1 MNALWYV
8 SCYICKKGQKQI
20 YEKQNEKEKQ
30 EKTKFA
36 TVNNNIILQEH
47 SRAYH
52 TGVVH
57 VQHRIRKN
65 KTKRI
70 AASNFHR
77 SNDEQKKFIA
87 I

>member
-36 TVNNNIILQEH
+36 TVNNNIIL
-47 SRAYH
+47 
-52 TGVVH
+52 
-57 VQHRIRKN
+57 
-65 KTKRI
+65 
-70 AASNFHR
+70 
-77 SNDEQKKFIA
+77 
-87 I
+87 